1 MNLQQ
6 IENLIQIK
14 EVFIFLKYFLF
25 ILLIATIFLVIFI
38 FKKRK
43 IVFSILLFILFLGS
57 FSIFKATSHEMSSE
71 YITLV
76 KEIPLQSDFGIFSNK
91 LKSEFTV
98 VINKDNNLIQR
109 VAFASVKTEGL
120 LGDKVLNG
128 EYRITNSGSRV
139 FLDVDVKNQ
148 SVPDFYIDVPNVK
161 EENIIA
167 NASKS
172 FSSVSLKDT
181 IIDNHFLEINGVFEQ
196 VFILSTVL
204 GLFYFVLGIY
214 FVKHI
219 LNKNKLNKKQ

>member
-14 EVFIFLKYFLF
+14 EVLIFLKYFLF
-25 ILLIATIFLVIFI
+25 ILLIAAIFLVIFI

-57 FSIFKATSHEMSSE
+57 FSIFKATSHEMPSE
-71 YITLV
+71 YITLL

-109 VAFASVKTEGL
+109 VAFVSVKTEGL

-139 FLDVDVKNQ
+139 FLDVEVKDQ

-181 IIDNHFLEINGVFEQ
+181 IVDNHFLEINGVFEQ
-196 VFILSTVL
+196 VFILSIVL